1 MPQRPGFRSAKRHR
15 GVCVCTGVTADFVP
29 GALVAIGSFLKAH
42 PHFEGDVVVFHD
54 GLPNKQR
61 NVLRDACKRLRFE
74 LVSPALRQRCQALE
88 DAFPHWR
95 DRLPRFFT
103 LEAFRLAG
111 YRKVLYCDADLLFQ
125 GHVDALLDAPATL
138 ACCGDRAYI
147 AGERRD
153 AATYLA
159 LPRDEEHDE
168 ARDEARNDERRPA
181 KIIEQ
186 PFNSGLLAIDGALP
200 GPRCHGELVELV
212 APATWC
218 GVRDVLMDQLVLN
231 RYFSGRQTMFDSSHN
246 YLLGSAEA
254 LRTRHGLAMDAARV
268 LHFNVPCK
276 PWMIDA
282 WLPWGLDDPR
292 HGLRLMPAFER
303 WLAMY
308 RECAKGALLRAAH
321 RLYKANAMERE
332 RHGA

>member
-1 MPQRPGFRSAKRHR
+1 MPPRPGFRSAQRHR
-15 GVCVCTGVTADFVP
+15 DVCVCTGVTANFVP

-42 PHFEGDVVVFHD
+42 PRFEGDVVVFHD
-54 GLPNKQR
+54 GLPNKQQ
-61 NVLRDACKRLRFE
+61 NILRDACKRLRFE

-103 LEAFRLAG
+103 LEAFRLTG
-111 YRKVLYCDADLLFQ
+111 YRKVLYSDADVLFQ
-125 GHVDALLDAPATL
+125 GHVDALLDAPADL
-138 ACCGDRAYI
+138 ACCGDRVFI
-147 AGERRD
+147 AGKRRD
-153 AATYLA
+153 VATYLA
-159 LPRDEEHDE
+159 LPRDAGRDAARE
-168 ARDEARNDERRPA
+168 AERRSA
-181 KIIEQ
+181 GVIEE

-200 GPRCHGELVELV
+200 GPRCHGELVDLV

-218 GVRDVLMDQLVLN
+218 GVRDELMDQLVLN

-282 WLPWGLDDPR
+282 WLSWGMNDPR
-292 HGLRLMPAFER
+292 YGLQLMPAFER

-308 RECAKGALLRAAH
+308 RECAKGVLLRATH
-321 RLYKANAMERE
+321 RRYKANAMDRE
-332 RHGA
+332 RRGA